1 MKTYYSVNYRKIGAD
16 NISTKW
22 FDSLK
27 EAKEFASRDY
37 SDNVVVHNINNKK
50 RIAEIEA
57 LMMIVQEWN

>member
-22 FDSLK
+22 FDNLE

-37 SDNVVVHNINNKK
+37 SDNVVVHNVKSEEK
-50 RIAEIEA
+50 IAEIEA
-57 LMMIVQEWN
+57 LMDDSWEWN